1 MTARPLGT
9 TTGPDL
15 ADTRRTLWA
24 YAACCL
30 GILPLCAMFTN
41 RIWVGDVW
49 IAMLVVVG
57 PAALLR
63 VRWAPRVWQTW
74 VGLGALVLW
83 LTARY
88 LSRYAVWGVL
98 PGRGSWHDLQRYL
111 DDLHQTTSTTAAP
124 IHSTLAVTLV
134 LCAVTGLMAALVDLL
149 AVVGRHGALG
159 GVPFLV
165 VFTVAGAVTRRPVH
179 WVWFIAAAVGF
190 MILLSLDARDTVR
203 HWGRLIPRQGEA
215 RPNAVLA
222 VSGQRIAVIAVI
234 AALAV
239 PLLAPSRA
247 RNLIADTFHN
257 GHSTGDGP
265 GGFGAG
271 RVSIDPF
278 VALKGQLIQPKATN
292 LFTVRV
298 DPTQGVV
305 PFYLRTNVLA
315 TATVKGWRPGDH
327 GVVDSVDAI
336 GSDLDPADSPIP
348 GQQFVANVT
357 ISGLG
362 GNAPVFSRPTG
373 VDGLPGATRWSPHD
387 QLLVGSDMQHG
398 DTYVESV
405 SQPSPSVTELE
416 HAPAADQGTLA
427 QWLQLPDPMPKVAV
441 ALVAKLT
448 AGATSDYA
456 KARAISDYFT
466 TPANGFTYSLATR
479 PGTSG
484 NDLVDFLTN
493 KTGFCQQYAGA
504 MGMLLRLAG
513 VPARVVLGYTHPV
526 PDSSGQFTVTSNNA
540 HAWVE
545 ANFAGFG
552 WIPFDPTPDAGLAG
566 GSKSVLAWAPHP
578 VSTSTALPSGGT
590 AGPSATTTKRAG
602 VQGQDTGTAGGQRRH
617 SAASWPLTLIT
628 ILLLLTACIAVVPA
642 TARWLRRRRRLREAR
657 SGDPDPLWAELSDT
671 AVDLGYVWSSARTP
685 RQVVHWLNRQAGPA
699 HAAALQNLATAV
711 EQSRYAPPTTSGAP
725 VTTLTHDLRA
735 VEAQLRERRTW
746 RTRIRARLLPESLGW
761 RLPRAGRRR

>member
-1 MTARPLGT
+1 MIARPPGA
-9 TTGPDL
+9 TGLDL

-49 IAMLVVVG
+49 ISMLVVVG

-63 VRWAPRVWQTW
+63 LRWAPRVWQTW

-88 LSRYAVWGVL
+88 LSRYAVFGVL

-111 DDLHQTTSTTAAP
+111 DDLHRTTATTAAP
-124 IHSTLAVTLV
+124 IHSTLAVTLM
-134 LCAVTGLMAALVDLL
+134 LSAVTGLMAALVDLL
-149 AVVGRHGALG
+149 AVVGRHGALA

-165 VFTVAGAVTRRPVH
+165 VFTVAGAVTREPVH

-222 VSGQRIAVIAVI
+222 VSGQRIALIAVI

-257 GHSTGDGP
+257 GHSSGDGP
-265 GGFGAG
+265 AGFGAG
-271 RVSIDPF
+271 HVSIDPF
-278 VALKGQLIQPKATN
+278 VALKGELIQPKAIN
-292 LFTVRV
+292 LFTVKV
-298 DPTQGVV
+298 DPAQGVV
-305 PFYLRTNVLA
+305 PFYLRTNILA
-315 TATVKGWRPGDH
+315 TATASGWRSGDH
-327 GVVDSVDAI
+327 GAVDSLDAI
-336 GSDLDPADSPIP
+336 GSDLDPADTAFP
-348 GQQFVANVT
+348 GPQYVAKVT

-362 GNAPVFSRPTG
+362 GNPPVFSRPTS
-373 VDGLPGATRWSPHD
+373 VQGLPGATRWTPRD

-398 DTYVESV
+398 DSYTESV
-405 SQPSPSVTELE
+405 SQPTPSVAELE
-416 HAPAADQGTLA
+416 QAPSADPGALA
-427 QWLQLPDPMPKVAV
+427 QWLQVPDSMPRVV
-441 ALVAKLT
+441 VDLVARLT

-456 KARAISDYFT
+456 KVRAISDYFT
-466 TPANGFTYSLATR
+466 NPANGFTYSLSTR

-504 MGMLLRLAG
+504 MGIMVRLAG
-513 VPARVVLGYTHPV
+513 VPARVVLGYTHAP
-526 PDSSGQFTVTSNNA
+526 PDSSGQFVVTTNNA

-545 ANFAGFG
+545 ANFPGLG

-578 VSTSTALPSGGT
+578 VSTSTGLPRGGT
-590 AGPSATTTKRAG
+590 GAPSATSTKRAG
-602 VQGQDTGTAGGQRRH
+602 IQGQDTATAGNQHRH
-617 SAASWPLTLIT
+617 SVASWPLTLIT
-628 ILLLLTACIAVVPA
+628 ILLVVMACLAVVPA
-642 TARWLRRRRRLREAR
+642 SARWLRRRRRLREAR

-685 RQVVHWLNRQAGPA
+685 RQVVHWLNRQAGPGN
-699 HAAALQNLATAV
+699 AAALQNLAAAV
-711 EQSRYAPPTTSGAP
+711 EQSRYAPPATRGAP
-725 VTTLTHDLRA
+725 VTTLTHDLRT
-735 VEAQLRERRTW
+735 VEAQLRERRSW
-746 RTRIRARLLPESLGW
+746 RMRLRARLLPESLGW
-761 RLPRAGRRR
+761 RLPKAGRRR